1 MSGER
6 RDPDAPV
13 LQVLL
18 IAAGIVVAVLLVSGL
33 SIVVPPFGDVIR
45 SLPIVV
51 VVLVLVTIVILV
63 PAVRNSRRP

>member
-1 MSGER
+1 MGGER
-6 RDPDAPV
+6 REPDAPV

-45 SLPIVV
+45 SLPVV
-51 VVLVLVTIVILV
+51 VVLLIVVTVVILI
-63 PAVRNSRRP
+63 PAVRGARKP

>member
-6 RDPDAPV
+6 REPEAPV

-33 SIVVPPFGDVIR
+33 SIIVPPFGDVIR
-45 SLPIVV
+45 SLPVV
-51 VVLVLVTIVILV
+51 VVLLVLVTIVILV
-63 PAVRNSRRP
+63 PAVRDSRRP

>member
-6 RDPDAPV
+6 REPEAPV

-33 SIVVPPFGDVIR
+33 SIIVPPFGDVIR
-45 SLPIVV
+45 SLPVV
-51 VVLVLVTIVILV
+51 VVLLVLVTIVILV